1 MRGVEQIPWLYDVIC
16 SLYEWSGFAA
26 WRRWLVAG
34 AHGRVL
40 DLGTGTGRNL
50 PLLPRGSKAVA
61 VDPSL
66 DALKRARRRA
76 PTVPLVRARA
86 EALPFR
92 DRSFDTVLSG
102 LVFCSVEDPARG
114 LAEVKRVLRPEGRLR
129 MLEHVRS
136 RVPWRARL
144 QDFIQPAWTWA
155 AGGCHPN
162 RETEAAVERA
172 GFRIEPEGRR
182 AEGTHRRFAARLA
195 LAVLIAVGL
204 SVITGPASPALAA
217 DPFGALDLIRPSHV
231 TAAPAFTVPR
241 LDSGSVTLTE
251 LRGRVVFLNFWATW
265 CPPCK
270 EEMPSME
277 RLYRRHNE
285 RGFTILAISIDSD
298 GTDRVAAFVKKL
310 GLTFPIGL
318 DPKLEV
324 ANRYTVRA
332 LPSSFLIDRQGNTVA
347 VALGP
352 RDWDG
357 TAAQAVIEML
367 LR

>member
-1 MRGVEQIPWLYDVIC
+1 MRGVEQIPWLYEIIC
-16 SLYEWSGFAA
+16 SLYEWSGLAE

-34 AHGRVL
+34 ARGRVL
-40 DLGTGTGRNL
+40 DLGSGTGRNL
-50 PLLPRGSKAVA
+50 PLLPHGTHAVA

-66 DALKRARRRA
+66 DALRRARRRA
-76 PTVPLVRARA
+76 PGISLVGACA

-102 LVFCSVEDPARG
+102 LVFCSVGDPPRG
-114 LAEVKRVLRPEGRLR
+114 LAEVKRVLRPGGQLR

-144 QDFIQPAWTWA
+144 QDVIQPIWTWA

-162 RETEAAVERA
+162 RDTEAAVERA

-182 AEGTHRRFAARLA
+182 AEGTNRCFAAR
-195 LAVLIAVGL
+195 IAL
-204 SVITGPASPALAA
+204 SVLFASVLVTAHVSVAFA
-217 DPFGALDLIRPSHV
+217 GDPFVDLDLIRPRQ
-231 TAAPAFTVPR
+231 AALAPDFTVPQ
-241 LDSGSVTLTE
+241 LGSGSVTLKD
-251 LRGRVVFLNFWATW
+251 LRGSVVFLNFWATW

-270 EEMPSME
+270 QEMPSME
-277 RLYRRHNE
+277 RLYRRHKDQ
-285 RGFTILAISIDSD
+285 GFTIVAISIDAN
-298 GTDRVAAFVKKL
+298 GVDRVATFVNNL

-318 DPKLEV
+318 DSKLEV

-332 LPSSFLIDRQGNTVA
+332 LPSSFLVDRNGKMVA

-357 TAAQAVIEML
+357 TAAHAIVESL
-367 LR
+367 LK